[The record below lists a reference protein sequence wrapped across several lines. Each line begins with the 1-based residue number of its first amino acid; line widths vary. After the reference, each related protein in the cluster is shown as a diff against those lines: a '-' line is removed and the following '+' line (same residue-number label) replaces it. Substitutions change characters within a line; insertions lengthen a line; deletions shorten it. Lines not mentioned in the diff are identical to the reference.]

1 MNEANHKSPPS
12 LQGSEIFEINFI
24 YDLQGRLEK
33 CSNLQEE
40 AIVETR
46 VHFKIGFQTNFK
58 ATQELKRLEN
68 RIASNRELYSHS
80 KNSNIFNLI
89 FSD

>member
-46 VHFKIGFQTNFK
+46 VHFKIGFQTNL
-58 ATQELKRLEN
+58 TPQELKHLEN
-68 RIASNRELYSHS
+68 RMASNRELYSHS

>member
-46 VHFKIGFQTNFK
+46 VHFKIGFQTNSANQNFMC
-58 ATQELKRLEN
+58 LEI
-68 RIASNRELYSHS
+68 RIASN
-80 KNSNIFNLI
+80 
-89 FSD
+89 